1 MSIFAKKKSHWDKQ
15 KKKEKKTENLNANR
29 SEENARNFISSQIA
43 FIGNEI
49 AWFDLSS

>member
-15 KKKEKKTENLNANR
+15 KKRKKTENLNANR
-29 SEENARNFISSQIA
+29 SEENARNFICSQIA